1 MIDGMVSCFA
11 RASRLMSRLYAW
23 YLGVVPGRW
32 IVVKQG
38 RRRHRRLESGGFVCT
53 LNEEKMEN
61 IVLKKNRTQQKEE
74 HTKRTKSTIAL
85 QERSKLLDSGKMQDG
100 SG

>member
-1 MIDGMVSCFA
+1 
-11 RASRLMSRLYAW
+11 
-23 YLGVVPGRW
+23 
-32 IVVKQG
+32 
-38 RRRHRRLESGGFVCT
+38 